1 MLLLKSDTIQM
12 KKLVFP
18 LMIIAITIA
27 LYEQSKEDKNVYLIV
42 VAIVLFM
49 YGMIRLS
56 AKTPSKNKDNNN
68 DDV

>member
-1 MLLLKSDTIQM
+1 M

-49 YGMIRLS
+49 YGMIQLS

>member
-1 MLLLKSDTIQM
+1 M

>member
-1 MLLLKSDTIQM
+1 M

-56 AKTPSKNKDNNN
+56 AKTPSKNKDNNT